1 MNKIEFH
8 LKAVA
13 KRNPRNPTEEIPGN
27 IENQENQENQESS
40 FSKGSQTPEIIL
52 CVRIHKIFFDWNFI
66 IFFNK
71 LNLGI

>member
-27 IENQENQENQESS
+27 IENQENQESR
-40 FSKGSQTPEIIL
+40 FSKGSQTPENIL